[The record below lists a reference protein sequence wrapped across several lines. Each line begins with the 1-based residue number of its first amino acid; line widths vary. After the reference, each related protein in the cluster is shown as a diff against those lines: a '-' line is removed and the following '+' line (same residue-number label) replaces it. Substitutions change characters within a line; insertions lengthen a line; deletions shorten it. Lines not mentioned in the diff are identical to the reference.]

1 MLEIYGTT
9 LVALLVAVYPLGLVP
24 VFIALTRDL
33 EPAQQRQMAGKGV
46 IVGIATLGA
55 FALLGERLL
64 GTIGVTMPAFRIA
77 GGAVLFLLALEMVFD
92 RRERR
97 RVSTAETVAEERPG
111 DDIAT
116 FPLAIPLIAGPAAI
130 TTVILSMGRHGGSLE
145 GALAVAAAL
154 VSTGLLT
161 WAALLLAVRIERLL
175 GPTLI
180 GVLSRVLGLLLA
192 ALAVQ
197 FVLDGLREAYRFLG

>member
-1 MLEIYGTT
+1 MLEIYATT

-33 EPAQQRQMAGKGV
+33 DPAQQRQMARKGV

-64 GTIGVTMPAFRIA
+64 GSIGVTMPAFRIA

-97 RVSTAETVAEERPG
+97 RVSTAETVAGERPG

-130 TTVILSMGRHGGSLE
+130 TTVILSMGRHGGLLP
-145 GALAVAAAL
+145 GALAVGAAL

-161 WAALLLAVRIERLL
+161 WAALLLAVQIERLL

-197 FVLDGLREAYRFLG
+197 FVLDGLREAYRFPA